1 MVSTVSGK
9 EHPRVLIEEWLPA
22 AAIGVECMRE
32 RATGQ
37 QPPDKRFHVWWAR
50 RPLTVSRAA
59 VLASLLPADFPRDLF
74 ERLLGFWGSSAGILE
89 AQQNLDSVRLSLS
102 EGRIDNPH
110 GQRAF
115 KNPINE
121 ADFLKAKTHMEKL
134 WGDAVIVIDPM
145 AGGGSIPYESARLG
159 IKTMA
164 NEYNP
169 VACTILEASV
179 DFPFRFGE
187 ELFGLATKWKKV
199 LWDRFVSR
207 MSKYFSSREGDFPP
221 HCYIFA
227 RTVPC
232 PDTGHPTP
240 LVPDW
245 HLLKPK
251 SGTRWAAFPKPDRS
265 TGEWPIEILP
275 VGKGVTPPSPTYSH
289 GKGVSLFT
297 GSQIDSDY
305 IKTMAQQGR
314 MGSALYAVAV
324 KRGPGDLIF
333 RPPYKEDLE
342 ALKMAEEELARRR
355 PEWERRNVIPTE
367 TYPDVTTDPRP
378 RIYGMPKWADMFSP
392 RQLLCFGVLVEE
404 LQKLKP
410 EIRKRE
416 GEEKGNAVITL
427 LAFGIDKFLNYNC
440 FLSSWNAPRSVMRSV
455 FDRHDFAFKPTYAEM
470 APCNAGSG
478 LDWAIMN
485 SLEAY
490 RDICRLPK
498 NPDAR
503 PVEIM
508 QGSASDLF
516 TTPDRSVTA
525 VVVDPPYA
533 DNVQYSE
540 LADFFYV
547 WLKRTVGDIY
557 PEWYMTPLSP
567 NTMEMVVNEARV
579 RAALPDLS
587 GGKAKESAY
596 AEYEKQMT
604 ASFREIRRILKDDG
618 VLSVMFTHK
627 KQEAWESL
635 FASLIAAGFIVTA
648 TWPIKT
654 ESEHSLHQAKKN
666 AAQSTVVLVAR
677 KRPDNAGTG
686 YFDRTMIEAINY
698 NATEAA
704 KRLESEG
711 LNPVDQLVGTFGPA
725 MKAFSRYDE
734 VRTDTGERVRVGEAI
749 RIASDAV
756 SAWRVEKLAR
766 RGLEGVEP
774 EGRFALLCWDVLRAA
789 EFRFNE
795 AKLLGNAVGMEIDNL
810 VAAGLVVK
818 SGDNVKILSAGERR
832 RERPLNA
839 QQAEQLLLEGN
850 TGGGRGRRGV
860 SLKIHPQDDS
870 FRTAMDGC
878 HALALAYLEAGSG
891 SAGIGAASALARRQ
905 GWREGSAVSR
915 LMDALLKAAPPAL
928 WFDRGRQSAGA
939 LYPEF
944 RAWHA
949 MLEPLFG
956 IVPPEWEET
965 AEPQRYLSLEDEEE
979 SEEEGSE

>member
-1 MVSTVSGK
+1 MVTIVPGK
-9 EHPRVLIEEWLPA
+9 DHPRVLIEEWLPA

-32 RATGQ
+32 RGTGQ
-37 QPPDKRFHVWWAR
+37 NPPNARFHVWWAR

-59 VLASLLPADFPRDLF
+59 VLASLLPADFPRDVF
-74 ERLLGFWGSSAGILE
+74 ERLLGF
-89 AQQNLDSVRLSLS
+89 
-102 EGRIDNPH
+102 GRPGAEIVAIRQLMDT
-110 GQRAF
+110 GARVDGGFGCDRAF
-115 KNPINE
+115 KGSIPETE
-121 ADFLKAKTHMEKL
+121 ALSAFKSMHDL
-134 WGDAVIVIDPM
+134 WGDKIVVMDPM
-145 AGGGSIPYESARLG
+145 AGGGSIPFESARLG
-159 IKTMA
+159 IKTIA

-169 VACTILEASV
+169 VACTILKASN
-179 DFPFRFGE
+179 DFPFSFGE
-187 ELFGLATKWKKV
+187 GLFEKVQHWKNVWKKSISARI
-199 LWDRFVSR
+199 D
-207 MSKYFSSREGDFPP
+207 KYYPKHSDGLVQA
-221 HCYIFA
+221 YIFA

-251 SGTRWAAFPKPDRS
+251 SGTRWAAFPRPDKK
-265 TGEWPIEILP
+265 TGQWPVEILP
-275 VGKGVTPPSPTYSH
+275 VGKGVVPPVPTYSR
-289 GKGVSLFT
+289 GKGVSLF
-297 GSQIDSDY
+297 SENLQIDSEY
-305 IKTMAQQGR
+305 IKAMAQQGR
-314 MGSALYAVAV
+314 MGNVLYAVAV
-324 KRGPGDLIF
+324 KRGAGDLIF
-333 RPPYKEDLE
+333 RPPHKEDLE
-342 ALKMAEEELARRR
+342 ALEMAEEELARRR
-355 PEWERRNVIPTE
+355 PEWERRNIIPTE
-367 TYPDVTTDPRP
+367 SYPEVTTDPRP
-378 RIYGMPKWADMFSP
+378 RIYGMPRWADMFSP

-410 EIRKRE
+410 EIRKKE
-416 GEEKGNAVITL
+416 GEEKGNAIISL

-440 FLSSWNAPRSVMRSV
+440 YLSSWHAPRSVMRSV
-455 FDRHDFAFKPTYAEM
+455 FDRHDFAFKSTYAEM

-478 LDWAIMN
+478 LDWAITN
-485 SLEAY
+485 CLEAY

-503 PVEIM
+503 PAEIM

-516 TTPDRSVTA
+516 TIPDRSVTA

-579 RAALPDLS
+579 RAALPALS
-587 GGKAKESAY
+587 GGKAKDSAY
-596 AEYEKQMT
+596 AEYEKLMT

-635 FASLIAAGFIVTA
+635 FASLISAGFIVTA

-666 AAQSTVVLVAR
+666 AAQSTVILVAR
-677 KRPDNAGTG
+677 KRPDGAGTG
-686 YFDRTMIEAINY
+686 YFDRTMIEAIHF

-704 KRLESEG
+704 KRLEADG

-725 MKAFSRYDE
+725 MRAFSRYDE

-756 SAWRVEKLAR
+756 SSWRVEKLAK

-818 SGDNVKILSAGERR
+818 SGDNVRILSAGERR
-832 RERPLNA
+832 RERPLNV

-850 TGGGRGRRGV
+850 SRGVRGRRGV
-860 SLKIHPQDDS
+860 SLKVHPQDDS

-878 HALALAYLEAGSG
+878 HALALAYLEAGRG
-891 SAGIGAASALARRQ
+891 SAGIGSASALARRQ
-905 GWREGSAVSR
+905 GWRDGSAVSR

-928 WFDRGRQSAGA
+928 WFDRGKQSAGA

-944 RAWHA
+944 RAWHS

-956 IVPPEWEET
+956 IAPPKWEET
-965 AEPQRYLSLEDEEE
+965 TETQGFLSLEDNEEP
-979 SEEEGSE
+979 EEEGSE

>member
-32 RATGQ
+32 RGSASALAPNT
-37 QPPDKRFHVWWAR
+37 FLHVWWAR

-59 VLASLLPADFPRDLF
+59 LLASLLPAEFSRDVF
-74 ERLLGFWGSSAGILE
+74 ERLLGF
-89 AQQNLDSVRLSLS
+89 
-102 EGRIDNPH
+102 GRPGTEIVSIRQMMDT
-110 GQRAF
+110 GARVDGGFGCDRAF
-115 KNPINE
+115 KGPIPE
-121 ADFLKAKTHMEKL
+121 TESLSAFKAMHDL
-134 WGDAVIVIDPM
+134 WGEKIVVMDPM
-145 AGGGSIPYESARLG
+145 AGGGSIPFESARLG
-159 IKTMA
+159 IKTIA

-169 VACTILEASV
+169 VACTILKAS
-179 DFPFRFGE
+179 DEYPFLFGE
-187 ELFGLATKWKKV
+187 GLFEKVRQWKNIWMKNISARLDKYYPKHSDGLVQA
-199 LWDRFVSR
+199 
-207 MSKYFSSREGDFPP
+207 
-221 HCYIFA
+221 YIFA

-232 PDTGHPTP
+232 PDTGHLTP

-251 SGTRWAAFPKPDRS
+251 SGTRWAAFPRPDRA

-275 VGKGVTPPSPTYSH
+275 LEKDVAPPSPTYSR

-342 ALKMAEEELARRR
+342 ALEMAEEALERIR

-367 TYPDVTTDPRP
+367 LYPDVTTDPRP

-427 LAFGIDKFLNYNC
+427 LAFGLNKFANWNAI
-440 FLSSWNAPRSVMRSV
+440 LSSWNAPYGTTRSV
-455 FDRHDFAFKPTYAEM
+455 FDRHDFAFKSTYSEM

-478 LDWAIMN
+478 LDWATMN
-485 SLEAY
+485 CLEAY
-490 RDICRLPK
+490 RDMCKLPK

-503 PVEIM
+503 PVKIM

-516 TTPDRSVTA
+516 TIPDRSVTA

-579 RAALPDLS
+579 RAALPALS

-596 AEYEKQMT
+596 SEYEKQMT
-604 ASFREIRRILKDDG
+604 ASFKEIRRILKDEG

-666 AAQSTVVLVAR
+666 AAQSTVILVAR

-704 KRLESEG
+704 KRLEAEG

-756 SAWRVEKLAR
+756 SAWRVQKLAK

-870 FRTAMDGC
+870 FRTAIDGC
-878 HALALAYLEAGSG
+878 HALALAYLEAGGG

-939 LYPEF
+939 VYPEF
-944 RAWHA
+944 KAWHA
-949 MLEPLFG
+949 MLEPLFA
-956 IVPPEWEET
+956 IVPPKWEET
-965 AEPQRYLSLEDEEE
+965 TEPQGFLSLEDDEE
-979 SEEEGSE
+979 SEEEGTE

>member
-1 MVSTVSGK
+1 MVFTVSGK

-32 RATGQ
+32 RGSASALAPNT
-37 QPPDKRFHVWWAR
+37 FLHVWWAR

-59 VLASLLPADFPRDLF
+59 VLASLLPADFPRDAF
-74 ERLLGFWGSSAGILE
+74 ERLLGF
-89 AQQNLDSVRLSLS
+89 
-102 EGRIDNPH
+102 GRPGTEIVSIRQMMDT
-110 GQRAF
+110 GARVDGGFGCDRAF
-115 KNPINE
+115 KGSIPE
-121 ADFLKAKTHMEKL
+121 TEVLSAFKAMHDL
-134 WGDAVIVIDPM
+134 WGEKIVVMDPM
-145 AGGGSIPYESARLG
+145 AGGGSIPFESARLG
-159 IKTMA
+159 IKTIA

-169 VACTILEASV
+169 VACTILKAS
-179 DFPFRFGE
+179 DEYPFLFGE
-187 ELFGLATKWKKV
+187 GLFEKVRQWKNVWMKNISARLDKYYPKHSDGLVQA
-199 LWDRFVSR
+199 
-207 MSKYFSSREGDFPP
+207 
-221 HCYIFA
+221 YIFA

-265 TGEWPIEILP
+265 TGEWPIEILS
-275 VGKGVTPPSPTYSH
+275 VRKGVTPPSPTYSR

-297 GSQIDSDY
+297 GNQIDSDY

-342 ALKMAEEELARRR
+342 ALEMAEKELRRIR
-355 PEWERRNVIPTE
+355 PEWERRNIIPTE
-367 TYPDVTTDPRP
+367 VVPEGSKTHEAIIRGINT
-378 RIYGMPKWADMFSP
+378 WADMFSP

-427 LAFGIDKFLNYNC
+427 LAFGIDKFLNYNSG
-440 FLSSWNAPRSVMRSV
+440 FSFWHVTRGKIGNT
-455 FDRHDFAFKPTYAEM
+455 FEKHDFSFKSTHAEM

-490 RDICRLPK
+490 RDMCRLPK

-516 TTPDRSVTA
+516 TIADRSVTA

>member
-251 SGTRWAAFPKPDRS
+251 SGTRWAAFPRPDMA
-265 TGEWPIEILP
+265 TGEWPIENLP

-579 RAALPDLS
+579 RAVLPALS
-587 GGKAKESAY
+587 GVKAKESAY
-596 AEYEKQMT
+596 AAYEKQMT

>member
-1 MVSTVSGK
+1 MKGMVSTVPGK
-9 EHPRVLIEEWLPA
+9 DHPKVLIEEWLPA

-32 RATGQ
+32 RGSASALAPNT
-37 QPPDKRFHVWWAR
+37 FLHVWWAR

-59 VLASLLPADFPRDLF
+59 VLASLLPADFPRDAF
-74 ERLLGFWGSSAGILE
+74 ERLLGFGRPGTEIVSIRQMMDTGARVDGGFGCDRTFKGPIPETE
-89 AQQNLDSVRLSLS
+89 ALS
-102 EGRIDNPH
+102 
-110 GQRAF
+110 AF
-115 KNPINE
+115 K
-121 ADFLKAKTHMEKL
+121 AMHDL
-134 WGDAVIVIDPM
+134 WGEKIVVMDPM
-145 AGGGSIPYESARLG
+145 VGGGSIPFESARLG
-159 IKTMA
+159 IKTIA

-169 VACTILEASV
+169 VACTILKAS
-179 DFPFRFGE
+179 DEYPFSFGE
-187 ELFGLATKWKKV
+187 GLFETVRHWKNVWMKNISTRLDKYYPKHSDGLVQA
-199 LWDRFVSR
+199 
-207 MSKYFSSREGDFPP
+207 
-221 HCYIFA
+221 YIFA

-251 SGTRWAAFPKPDRS
+251 SGTRWAAFPNPDRA

-275 VGKGVTPPSPTYSH
+275 VGKGVTPPSPTYSR

-342 ALKMAEEELARRR
+342 ALERAEEELERIR
-355 PEWERRNVIPTE
+355 PEWERRNIIPNEVVPEGSKTHE
-367 TYPDVTTDPRP
+367 AIIRG
-378 RIYGMPKWADMFSP
+378 INKWADMFSP

-410 EIRKRE
+410 EIRKKE
-416 GEEKGNAVITL
+416 GEEKGNAVITM
-427 LAFGIDKFLNYNC
+427 LAFGIDKFLNYNSY
-440 FLSSWNAPRSVMRSV
+440 LSSWHAPRSVMRSV
-455 FDRHDFAFKPTYAEM
+455 FDRHDFSFKPTYAEM

-478 LDWAIMN
+478 LDWSITN

-490 RDICRLPK
+490 RDMCKLPK

-503 PVEIM
+503 PVEVM

-516 TTPDRSVTA
+516 TIPDRSITA

-579 RAALPDLS
+579 RAALPALS
-587 GGKAKESAY
+587 GVKAKESAY

-604 ASFREIRRILKDDG
+604 ASFKEIRRILKDDG

-627 KQEAWESL
+627 RQEAWESL

-666 AAQSTVVLVAR
+666 AAQSTVILVAR

-686 YFDRTMIEAINY
+686 YFDRTMIEAINF

-704 KRLESEG
+704 QRLEAEG
-711 LNPVDQLVGTFGPA
+711 LNPVDQLVGAFGPA

-756 SAWRVEKLAR
+756 SAWRVEKLAK

-839 QQAEQLLLEGN
+839 QQAELLLLEGN
-850 TGGGRGRRGV
+850 SVGGRGRRGV
-860 SLKIHPQDDS
+860 ALKIHPQDDS

-878 HALALAYLEAGSG
+878 HALALAYLEAGGG

-915 LMDALLKAAPPAL
+915 LMEALLKAAPPAL
-928 WFDRGRQSAGA
+928 WFDRGKQSAGA
-939 LYPEF
+939 QYPEF

-956 IVPPEWEET
+956 IVPPKWEET
-965 AEPQRYLSLEDEEE
+965 AEPQGYLPLEEDEE
-979 SEEEGSE
+979 SAEEGSD

>member
-251 SGTRWAAFPKPDRS
+251 SGTRWAAFPRPDMA
-265 TGEWPIEILP
+265 TGEWPIENLP

-905 GWREGSAVSR
+905 GWREGSAACR

-944 RAWHA
+944 RAWLA

-965 AEPQRYLSLEDEEE
+965 TEPQRYLSLEDEEE